1 MKAVRMGNSMANPA
15 EPAQP
20 AGGSWR
26 APTPDGGPAGGSPT
40 SGMICAVL
48 TWMVIQH
55 GAGDLD
61 AAASGH

>member
-26 APTPDGGPAGGSPT
+26 ALTPDGGPAGGSPT
-40 SGMICAVL
+40 PGMISAVL
-48 TWMVIQH
+48 TWMVSSMEQVT
-55 GAGDLD
+55 
-61 AAASGH
+61 